1 MSKAILN
8 GIEVRDSLG
17 LSKVIT
23 TETRLTFHK
32 KGIKVHIKP
41 VNETIK
47 NTARSKYH
55 VAITN
60 IHDEEE

>member
-1 MSKAILN
+1 MSKAVLN

-41 VNETIK
+41 VNDTIR

-55 VAITN
+55 VEITN